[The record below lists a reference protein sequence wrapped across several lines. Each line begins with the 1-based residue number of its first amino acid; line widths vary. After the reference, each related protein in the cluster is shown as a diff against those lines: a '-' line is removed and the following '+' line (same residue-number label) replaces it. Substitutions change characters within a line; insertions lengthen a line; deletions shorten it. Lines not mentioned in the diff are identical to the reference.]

1 MTCGWKLLHFQAAVF
16 RSVAIVEFLDG
27 DTSHTGV
34 VNPAVSRKRIHRRYF
49 NHDYTKLI
57 GFQKFQ
63 PIKKLL
69 DAPVIDEKTCQNA
82 YPGLITSRMMCIGFM
97 DGGKDSCAGDGGGPA
112 VAHGPMVNE
121 TWHMNGAYWVANHEG
136 GHQLSRMTHGELQGI
151 VSWGHK
157 CGVKN
162 RPGVYTK
169 VCQFNDWIHGVM
181 NSNWVPNCSN

>member
-1 MTCGWKLLHFQAAVF
+1 MHFQAAVF
-16 RSVAIVEFLDG
+16 QPVGIVEFLDG
-27 DTSHTGV
+27 DTSHTRA
-34 VNPAVSRKRIHRRYF
+34 VNPAVSRKRIHRKILLSRLYKTDRF
-49 NHDYTKLI
+49 VR
-57 GFQKFQ
+57 
-63 PIKKLL
+63 PVKKVF

-157 CGVKN
+157 CGEKN

-169 VCQFNDWIHGVM
+169 VCQFTDWIHGVM
-181 NSNWVPNCSN
+181 NSN

>member
-1 MTCGWKLLHFQAAVF
+1 MHFQAAAFQPVG
-16 RSVAIVEFLDG
+16 IVEFLDG
-27 DTSHTGV
+27 VLSHTGAA
-34 VNPAVSRKRIHRRYF
+34 NQAPFRKRKKYF
-49 NHDYTKLI
+49 HHDNLYKTDR
-57 GFQKFQ
+57 FFQ
-63 PIKKLL
+63 PVKKVF
-69 DAPVIDEKTCQNA
+69 DAPVIDEKTCRNA

-121 TWHMNGAYWVANHEG
+121 TRDMKTWIVYHEG

-157 CGVKN
+157 CGEKK

-181 NSNWVPNCSN
+181 NSN

>member
-1 MTCGWKLLHFQAAVF
+1 MGIPLIRWQSTQQSSGSGFIEKILL
-16 RSVAIVEFLDG
+16 
-27 DTSHTGV
+27 
-34 VNPAVSRKRIHRRYF
+34 SRLYKIDRLVR
-49 NHDYTKLI
+49 
-57 GFQKFQ
+57 
-63 PIKKLL
+63 PVKKLL
-69 DAPVIDEKTCQNA
+69 DAPVIDEKTCRNA

-157 CGVKN
+157 CGEKN

-181 NSNWVPNCSN
+181 NSN